1 MERETMSNYINLHID
16 GLDDGEGN
24 PLTVNYY
31 GARSVEDTL
40 KALRQDGSAPARR
53 RVGGVTLLN
62 TLGVPLGHTRQFK
75 LPGLTTPRSYF
86 GGNVYMYHD
95 GELYVHLVTGF
106 ENTPLRETKSGK
118 KFEAKVLAAIREHV
132 PAEMLEPLSKEEVVK
147 YILGRIAYAAENCV
161 EWRTMAD
168 YELVGGSLEEAADV
182 AAAAVRK
189 GILGA

>member
-16 GLDDGEGN
+16 GLVDGDGN

-40 KALRQDGSAPARR
+40 KALRRDGSAPRVR

-62 TLGVPLGHTRQFK
+62 TLGHRYTEQFK
-75 LPGLTTPRSYF
+75 LPGLTIPRSYF
-86 GGNVYMYHD
+86 NGSVYMYHD
-95 GELYVHLVTGF
+95 GELNVRLTTGYDGVL
-106 ENTPLRETKSGK
+106 LRETKSGE

-132 PAEMLEPLSKEEVVK
+132 PAEMLEPLSKEEAVK
-147 YILGRIAYAAENCV
+147 YILDRIAYAAENCV
-161 EWRTMAD
+161 EWRTMVD
-168 YELVGGSLEEAADV
+168 YKLVGGSLEEAADV